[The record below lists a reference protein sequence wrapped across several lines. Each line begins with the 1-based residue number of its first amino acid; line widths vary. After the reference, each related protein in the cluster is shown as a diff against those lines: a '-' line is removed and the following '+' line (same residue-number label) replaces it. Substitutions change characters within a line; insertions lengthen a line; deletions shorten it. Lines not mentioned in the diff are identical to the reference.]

1 MPDMSRSVEYNEVG
15 HGVNEVGHGV
25 NEVGHGVNAKP
36 NKGENAFSK

>member
-1 MPDMSRSVEYNEVG
+1 MPDMSHSVEYNEVG

-25 NEVGHGVNAKP
+25 NEVGYGVNAKP